1 MLAMAARPPKHHD
14 TPYTVELVAD
24 RTGPVRCSSGPLLHA
39 QRSFTEVVDADIV
52 LVSSGIGY
60 CKVLE
65 NSALLVWL
73 GNQAAR
79 ASRIG
84 SIPSPAG
91 GAAANTSSG
100 FSGNVYVDAEQGRIH
115 LQQRHDENR
124 HRQQRGGDGAVTRFK
139 LVADCW

>member
-1 MLAMAARPPKHHD
+1 MLAMAARPPNHHD

-24 RTGPVRCSSGPLLHA
+24 RAGPVRCSSGPLLHA

-73 GNQAAR
+73 GNQPLALRESDQSPPRPVEQPPIPAA
-79 ASRIG
+79 G
-84 SIPSPAG
+84 SVATYTLTPSKVVS
-91 GAAANTSSG
+91 T
-100 FSGNVYVDAEQGRIH
+100 FSNGTTKTGTGNNV
-115 LQQRHDENR
+115 
-124 HRQQRGGDGAVTRFK
+124 AVT
-139 LVADCW
+139 VQ